1 MQYVWLGLAI
11 VVALGLY
18 GLWFFTMA
26 TNDHFR
32 ELCNELWNVYVV
44 SLMKGAWPYV
54 LILAVYCLVSNGSLA
69 NLVRAA
75 TGH

>member
-32 ELCNELWNVYVV
+32 ELCNEL
-44 SLMKGAWPYV
+44 
-54 LILAVYCLVSNGSLA
+54 
-69 NLVRAA
+69 
-75 TGH
+75 